1 MNDPKKSAEAV
12 KKIADIQSK
21 IKSHTLR
28 ISQIDNEKRSRV
40 KSYDQQIQNEQNQ
53 INKYLQEVASLKR
66 LI

>member
-21 IKSHTLR
+21 IKNHTLR
-28 ISQIDNEKRSRV
+28 ISQIDNQK
-40 KSYDQQIQNEQNQ
+40 KMQAKMFDQQIQNEQNQ
-53 INKYLQEVASLKR
+53 IKKYLKEVTDLKR

>member
-21 IKSHTLR
+21 IKNHTLR
-28 ISQIDNEKRSRV
+28 ISQIDNQK
-40 KSYDQQIQNEQNQ
+40 KIQAKMFDQQIQNEQNQ
-53 INKYLQEVASLKR
+53 IKKYLKEVTDLKR